1 MADQDYSRSDARS
14 ASPDT
19 TRGREG
25 EVREARPE
33 NAARDPQAAA
43 RQEQVQRDSDALR
56 ESARRV
62 EASTPSEVRD
72 RTVQET
78 TRDIE
83 QNADRTNGTD
93 RR

>member
-1 MADQDYSRSDARS
+1 MADQDRNRDA
-14 ASPDT
+14 A
-19 TRGREG
+19 RGREG

-33 NAARDPQAAA
+33 NASQDPSAAA
-43 RQEQVQRDSDALR
+43 RQDEAHRNAEAMR

-62 EASTPSEVRD
+62 EASTPDEVRD
-72 RTVQET
+72 RTVQDM

-83 QNADRTNGTD
+83 RDADRD